1 MRPALRDRGESPREE
16 EIEQQFVKPDVQL
29 VGFNKLRNNFAVF
42 RKLEENEIAEH
53 EKYTPIIAEAGNR
66 FNLFRILAQNY
77 SEWNSYVN
85 SLLNATTSNTGNE
98 MLELDRLLLNYL
110 TCAYT
115 IQEHFKVSFQRR
127 FRNDE
132 AKQKERSDLIE
143 GLCKVS
149 WPFAFFLDFRGHV
162 QHCGLGIGE
171 FHREVNA
178 TSVIVTITHDAAKL
192 VAENRDWPR
201 SNLTANHGKLELVP
215 LLHEFHSRM
224 MHHYAGYVAKTF
236 FPELFPAA
244 EFYSRLTEEVRR
256 SDPGFTMFFH
266 PGELDIKTE
275 GDAHKWNLHLSLVPN
290 DVFAE
295 LGVAVTVGKK

>member
-1 MRPALRDRGESPREE
+1 MNEIATSENESAKDNN
-16 EIEQQFVKPDVQL
+16 QADVLQL
-29 VGFNKLRNNFAVF
+29 IGFNSSRKNFAIF
-42 RKLEENEIAEH
+42 RKLEAKEIVEH
-53 EKYTPIIAEAGNR
+53 KKYTPIISEATNQ

-85 SLLNATTSNTGNE
+85 SLLNATTNHTGNE

-132 AKQKERSDLIE
+132 AKQKERSDFID

-171 FHREVNA
+171 FNRQVNA
-178 TSVIVTITHDAAKL
+178 TSVIVNITHDSSKL
-192 VAENRDWPR
+192 VAENRDWTR
-201 SNLTANHGKLELVP
+201 SNLTADKGKLELVP
-215 LLHEFHSRM
+215 LLYEFHSRM
-224 MHHYAGYVAKTF
+224 MHHYAGFIAKTF

-244 EFYSRLTEEVRR
+244 EFYGRLTEEVRKN
-256 SDPGFTMFFH
+256 DPGFRMYFH
-266 PGELDIKTE
+266 RGELSLKTE
-275 GDAHKWNLHLSLVPN
+275 GDTQTTNLNLSLVAN

-295 LGVAVTVGKK
+295 LGLAVTLGKK

>member
-1 MRPALRDRGESPREE
+1 MQTVL
-16 EIEQQFVKPDVQL
+16 QL
-29 VGFNKLRNNFAVF
+29 VGLNKSRGNFHVF

-53 EKYTPIIAEAGNR
+53 QKYTPIIAEATNR

-77 SEWNSYVN
+77 SEWKSYVN
-85 SLLNATTSNTGNE
+85 SLLNATTNNTGNE

-115 IQEHFKVSFQRR
+115 IQEHFKASFQRR
-127 FRNDE
+127 FRSDD
-132 AKQKERSDLIE
+132 AKQKERADFID

-149 WPFAFFLDFRGHV
+149 WPFAFFLDFRNHV

-192 VAENRDWPR
+192 VAENRDWQR
-201 SNLTANHGKLELVP
+201 SNLTVNHGKLDLV
-215 LLHEFHSRM
+215 LLLDEFHSRM

-244 EFYSRLTEEVRR
+244 EFYGRLTEEVRKP
-256 SDPGFTMFFH
+256 DAGFRMFFH
-266 PGELDIKTE
+266 PGELDMKTE
-275 GDAHKWNLHLSLVPN
+275 GDVHKWELHLSLVPN
-290 DVFAE
+290 DVFTE
-295 LGVAVTVGKK
+295 LGLSVTLGKK